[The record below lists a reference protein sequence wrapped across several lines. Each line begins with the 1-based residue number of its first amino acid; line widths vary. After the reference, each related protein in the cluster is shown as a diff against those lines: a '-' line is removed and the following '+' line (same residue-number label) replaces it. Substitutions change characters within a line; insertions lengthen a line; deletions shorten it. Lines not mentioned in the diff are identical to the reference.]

1 MIFCFELLFL
11 KDVSLWSINGTEIDM
26 FVRRPAVEGV
36 TQVLKENNIRY
47 TVLVEDMQRQI
58 EEENPP
64 QSEIEQLQ
72 NRNGK

>member
-1 MIFCFELLFL
+1 M

-26 FVRRPAVEGV
+26 FVRRSAVEGV
-36 TQVLKENNIRY
+36 RQELKENNVPY

-72 NRNGK
+72 NRNGMYSY

>member
-1 MIFCFELLFL
+1 
-11 KDVSLWSINGTEIDM
+11 M
-26 FVRRPAVEGV
+26 FVRRSAVEGV

-72 NRNGK
+72 NRNGMQMSNVH